1 VKEAGITFSVTVILG
16 LGGIERSQEHVFETA
31 KVLTEI
37 ELDYVGALTLTL
49 IPSTPLYEQ
58 WERNEFCPFPPFNPW
73 MN

>member
-37 ELDYVGALTLTL
+37 E
-49 IPSTPLYEQ
+49 PSSPVPRSMSSGNGMNSVLSPLSILG
-58 WERNEFCPFPPFNPW
+58 
-73 MN
+73 